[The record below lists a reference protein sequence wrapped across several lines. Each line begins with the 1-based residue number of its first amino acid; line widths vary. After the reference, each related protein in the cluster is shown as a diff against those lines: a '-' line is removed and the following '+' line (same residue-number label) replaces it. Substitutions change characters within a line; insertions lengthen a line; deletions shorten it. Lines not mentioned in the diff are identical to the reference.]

1 MDAHI
6 TSIVVEAGDNK
17 LPDLEETAIDTAFL
31 FVTLLH
37 YECRQR
43 LINLISFLQH
53 LVEFESESVQ
63 LGGLHIEE
71 FAQCFVP
78 EQECRSLL
86 KVNRR
91 FDVRYFNNQ
100 FLIATRKSQK
110 SIF

>member
-100 FLIATRKSQK
+100 FLIATS
-110 SIF
+110 